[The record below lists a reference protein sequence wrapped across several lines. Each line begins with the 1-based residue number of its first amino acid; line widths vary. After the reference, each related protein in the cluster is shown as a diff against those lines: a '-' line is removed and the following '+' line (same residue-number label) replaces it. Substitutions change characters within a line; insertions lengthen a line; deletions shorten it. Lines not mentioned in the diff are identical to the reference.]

1 MSEQTVQFL
10 LNNGVAV
17 LVLVA
22 TGWAIYLLARSAI
35 KGIGHAFEH
44 VVVPVK
50 DAAIKHLEATN
61 KHLEKTSEAI
71 DGLQC
76 TLEKIDRKLP
86 LRSNEG

>member
-22 TGWAIYLLARSAI
+22 TGWGIYLLARSAI

-50 DAAIKHLEATN
+50 DAAVKHIEATN
-61 KHLEKTSEAI
+61 KHLERTGEAI
-71 DGLQC
+71 SGLQC

-86 LRSNEG
+86 SKSHES